1 MTEEVDRV
9 LRWPAWT
16 RTDDDVRVL
25 KARRVELHSELRSLV
40 EHAERGDRNL
50 TADEAVEF
58 DRMQDEYDRLSAE
71 LPVS

>member
-25 KARRVELHSELRSLV
+25 KARRVELQTELRSLV
-40 EHAERGDRNL
+40 EHAERSDRNL
-50 TADEAVEF
+50 TADEAAEF
-58 DRMQDEYDRLSAE
+58 DRLQDEYDRLSVE

>member
-25 KARRVELHSELRSLV
+25 KARRVELQTELRSLV

-50 TADEAVEF
+50 TAEEAAEF
-58 DRMQDEYDRLSAE
+58 DRLQDEYDRLGVE